1 MTEVLVALAAPIVLL
16 FILLMITERIL
27 EAAVIVVDF
36 VRRLL

>member
-27 EAAVIVVDF
+27 EAAVTVVDF